1 MLLTQKHPYGQGHF
15 CVSVTTRGLFYWL
28 RNNTLLLECTDCMR
42 RKRHRYILSVNN
54 KRLSL
59 KIRFKNAF
67 SAMQRK
73 TYVMTELFTFA
84 G

>member
-1 MLLTQKHPYGQGHF
+1 MLLTQKQPLQPGVF
-15 CVSVTTRGLFYWL
+15 LCFRNNKRLFYWL
-28 RNNTLLLECTDCMR
+28 RNNTFLLERTDCMC
-42 RKRHRYILSVNN
+42 RKRHRYFLPVNN
-54 KRLSL
+54 KRLFL
-59 KIRFKNAF
+59 NIRFKNAF